1 MTDPDRSAQK
11 DPGPSPDEPGS
22 PEDPTSA
29 EEVSNAAEHDAP
41 SSLTAPGGAA
51 EADAGAE
58 PEDSGR
64 EDGGFRADLPLAVLE
79 SVRSHDRPSEVL
91 EEEDL
96 AASLPRRL
104 GLTGVVESQI
114 HRYRLAR
121 RRRERIPADDVADL
135 LRLVLRRPDA
145 EAILQ
150 EAGRELARH
159 HGRRLL
165 YRVAGLARVLP
176 TALSTRIATRSV
188 RRLVRQLGGGSELR
202 ITTDPFRV
210 EINGT
215 VTARADETGTA
226 CVLYSAA
233 IEEAAQ
239 HAFGRRPEVQHLACE
254 ARGDEICLWEVQ

>member
-1 MTDPDRSAQK
+1 MPRGEPDDGLQ
-11 DPGPSPDEPGS
+11 
-22 PEDPTSA
+22 
-29 EEVSNAAEHDAP
+29 EEEAP
-41 SSLTAPGGAA
+41 R
-51 EADAGAE
+51 EAD
-58 PEDSGR
+58 
-64 EDGGFRADLPLAVLE
+64 GFRADLPLAVLE
-79 SVRSHDRPSEVL
+79 SVRSHDRPTEVL

-121 RRRERIPADDVADL
+121 RRRERIPSDDVADL

-150 EAGRELARH
+150 AAGRELARH
-159 HGRRLL
+159 HGRKLL
-165 YRVAGLARVLP
+165 YRVAGLARILP
-176 TALSTRIATRSV
+176 SAISTRIAQRSV
-188 RRLVRQLGGGSELR
+188 RRLMRRLGGSSALR
-202 ITTDPFRV
+202 ITRDPLRVHVTDA
-210 EINGT
+210 

-239 HAFGRRPEVQHLACE
+239 HALGRRPSVAHVECE
-254 ARGDEICLWEVQ
+254 ARGDEACVWEAT